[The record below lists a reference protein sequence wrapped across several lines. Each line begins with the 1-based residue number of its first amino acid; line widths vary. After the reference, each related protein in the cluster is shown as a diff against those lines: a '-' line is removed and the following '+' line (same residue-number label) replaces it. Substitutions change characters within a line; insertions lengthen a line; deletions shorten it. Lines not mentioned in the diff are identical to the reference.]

1 MNHVTRFVLM
11 LALML
16 GSGSLLAQ
24 STFPDFTDLAEKA
37 SPAVVNIEATRTAG
51 STAARADD
59 DEDVDPQDMPEF
71 FRRFFGQ
78 PGQPGHPGMPP
89 AQPRDRVSSGSGFII
104 SADGEVLTNHHV
116 IDGADEVIVRLPD
129 RREFVAT
136 VVGSDAQADIAL
148 LHINASALP
157 ALKAGASKAL
167 RPGEWVF
174 AIGSPFGFL
183 DNTVTVGV
191 VSGVGRRSLDA
202 SQQYTPFIQTDVAI
216 NRGNSGGPLLN
227 TRGEV
232 VGINSQIFS
241 NSGGYM
247 GVSFAI
253 PIEVAMNSAR
263 QLRESG
269 HVSRGQLGVAIQN
282 VDRGFAKSLGMD
294 RSVGALVSA
303 VTPDSAADK
312 AGIRVG
318 DVILA
323 LNGTQI
329 LQSSDLPPLVGNTAP
344 GVKVNVRL
352 LRDGK
357 ERDITVVLG
366 EVPSDERAAT
376 GDAARGGNGG
386 VGPLGLVVKT
396 PSAEEREQLGL
407 ALNEGVLVAR
417 ISGEAAQRAGLRP
430 GDVILRVG
438 RTAVGSAK
446 AFAEAVKDVAAGDT
460 AMLLVRRG
468 EQTQFVAVSP
478 RKGD

>member
-1 MNHVTRFVLM
+1 MNYVSRFVLM
-11 LALML
+11 LGLML

-24 STFPDFTDLAEKA
+24 TGFPDFTDLAEKA
-37 SPAVVNIEATRTAG
+37 GHAVVNIEATRTAG
-51 STAARADD
+51 STTATDSDAD
-59 DEDVDPQDMPEF
+59 DVDPQDMPEF

-78 PGQPGHPGMPP
+78 PGMPQ
-89 AQPRDRVSSGSGFII
+89 AEPRDRVSSGSGFII
-104 SADGEVLTNHHV
+104 STDGEVLTNHHV
-116 IDGADEVIVRLPD
+116 VEGADQVIVRLPD
-129 RREFVAT
+129 RREFTAKVI
-136 VVGSDAQADIAL
+136 GSDAQADIAL
-148 LHINASALP
+148 LRIETKGLP
-157 ALKAGASKAL
+157 ALKLGSSKAL

-202 SQQYTPFIQTDVAI
+202 TQQYTPFIQTDVAI

-227 TRGEV
+227 TKGEV

-263 QLRESG
+263 QLRETG
-269 HVSRGQLGVAIQN
+269 RVSRGQLGVAIQN
-282 VDRGFAKSLGMD
+282 VDREFAKNLGLD
-294 RSVGALVSA
+294 RSVGALVSS

-312 AGIRVG
+312 AGIKVG

-323 LNGTQI
+323 FNGTEV

-344 GVKVNVRL
+344 GVKVNLRV

-357 ERDITVVLG
+357 ERTMTAELG
-366 EVPSDERAAT
+366 EVPTDAT
-376 GDAARGGNGG
+376 ADAGARSGQSSSA
-386 VGPLGLVVKT
+386 GPLGLVVKT
-396 PSAEEREQLGL
+396 PSTEEREQLGL
-407 ALNEGVLVAR
+407 GANEGVLVAR
-417 ISGEAAQRAGLRP
+417 ISGEAAQRAGMRA

-438 RTAVGSAK
+438 RDPVGSAK
-446 AFAEAVKDVAAGDT
+446 AFSDAVKDVKAGDT

-468 EQTQFVAVSP
+468 EQTQFVAISP
-478 RKGD
+478 RKDD

>member
-1 MNHVTRFVLM
+1 MNHASRFALM
-11 LALML
+11 LGLML
-16 GSGSLLAQ
+16 GSGSLIAQ
-24 STFPDFTDLAEKA
+24 TTFPDFTELAEKA

-51 STAARADD
+51 SAAASND
-59 DEDVDPQDMPEF
+59 DEEVDPQEMPEF

-78 PGQPGHPGMPP
+78 PGMPP
-89 AQPRDRVSSGSGFII
+89 MEPRDRVASGSGFII
-104 SADGEVLTNHHV
+104 SSDGEVLTNHHV
-116 IDGADEVIVRLPD
+116 IDGADQVIVRTPD
-129 RREFVAT
+129 RREFVAK
-136 VVGSDAQADIAL
+136 VIGSDPQADIAL
-148 LHINASALP
+148 LRIDAKGLP
-157 ALKAGASKAL
+157 SLKPGASKAL

-263 QLRESG
+263 QLRASG

-282 VDRGFAKSLGMD
+282 VDREFAKTLGLD
-294 RSVGALVSA
+294 RSVGALVSS

-312 AGIRVG
+312 AGIKVG

-323 LNGTQI
+323 LNGTEI

-344 GVKVNVRL
+344 GAKVTLRV

-357 ERDITVVLG
+357 TRDVAAVLG
-366 EVPSDERAAT
+366 EVPGDETAAT
-376 GDAARGGNGG
+376 GNRSSSANGSS
-386 VGPLGLVVKT
+386 GPLGLVVKT
-396 PSAEEREQLGL
+396 PSADEREQLGL
-407 ALNEGVLVAR
+407 GANEGVLVSR
-417 ISGEAAQRAGLRP
+417 ISGEAAQRAGLRA

-438 RTAVGSAK
+438 RTAVASAK
-446 AFAEAVKDVAAGDT
+446 EFTEAVKDVKVGDT

-468 EQTQFVAVSP
+468 EQTQFVAVTP

>member
-1 MNHVTRFVLM
+1 MNHATRFVLM
-11 LALML
+11 LGLIL
-16 GSGSLLAQ
+16 GSGSLAAQ
-24 STFPDFTDLAEKA
+24 TTLPDFTDLAEKA

-51 STAARADD
+51 STAPRAEG

-78 PGQPGHPGMPP
+78 PGTPVE
-89 AQPRDRVSSGSGFII
+89 PRDRVSSGSGFLI
-104 SADGEVLTNHHV
+104 SADGDLLTNHHV

-129 RREFVAT
+129 RREFVAK

-148 LHINASALP
+148 LHIEAKGLP
-157 ALKAGASKAL
+157 SLKLGASKAL

-216 NRGNSGGPLLN
+216 NRGNSGGPLIN
-227 TRGEV
+227 TKGEV

-253 PIEVAMNSAR
+253 PIEVAMNSVR

-282 VDRGFAKSLGMD
+282 VDREFAKNLGLD
-294 RSVGALVSA
+294 RSVGALVSS

-312 AGIRVG
+312 AGIKVG

-329 LQSSDLPPLVGNTAP
+329 LQSSDLPPLVGNSAP
-344 GVKVNVRL
+344 GAKVTLRV

-357 ERDITVVLG
+357 ERDVTALLG
-366 EVPSDERAAT
+366 EVPTDGASAANP
-376 GDAARGGNGG
+376 GSHGGSGESA
-386 VGPLGLVVKT
+386 PLGLVVKT
-396 PSAEEREQLGL
+396 PSTEEREQLGL
-407 ALNEGVLVAR
+407 GADEGVLVAR
-417 ISGEAAQRAGLRP
+417 ISGEAAQRAGLRA

-446 AFAEAVKDVAAGDT
+446 AFTEAVKGVEAGDT

-478 RKGD
+478 RKGE

>member
-1 MNHVTRFVLM
+1 MNHATRFVLM
-11 LALML
+11 LGLIL
-16 GSGSLLAQ
+16 GSGSPTAQ
-24 STFPDFTDLAEKA
+24 TMLPDFTDLAENA

-51 STAARADD
+51 SSAARAQD
-59 DEDVDPQDMPEF
+59 DEEVDPQDMPEF

-78 PGQPGHPGMPP
+78 PGMPP
-89 AQPRDRVSSGSGFII
+89 VEPRDRVSSGSGFII
-104 SADGEVLTNHHV
+104 SADGDVLTNHHV
-116 IDGADEVIVRLPD
+116 IEGADEVVVRLPD
-129 RREFVAT
+129 RREFVAK

-148 LHINASALP
+148 LRIESKGLP
-157 ALKAGASKAL
+157 SLKLGASKAL

-191 VSGVGRRSLDA
+191 VSGVGRRSMDA

-227 TRGEV
+227 TKGEV

-253 PIEVAMNSAR
+253 PIEVAMNSVR
-263 QLRESG
+263 QLRATG
-269 HVSRGQLGVAIQN
+269 RVSRGQLGVAIQN
-282 VDRGFAKSLGMD
+282 VDREFARTLGLD

-303 VTPDSAADK
+303 VTPGSAAEK
-312 AGIRVG
+312 AGIKVG

-323 LNGTQI
+323 LNGTEI

-344 GVKVNVRL
+344 GAKVNLRV

-357 ERDITVVLG
+357 TRDVVAVLG
-366 EVPSDERAAT
+366 EVPSDDTAST
-376 GDAARGGNGG
+376 GNSSSNANGSS
-386 VGPLGLVVKT
+386 GPLGLVVKT
-396 PSAEEREQLGL
+396 PSADEREQLGL
-407 ALNEGVLVAR
+407 GANEGVLVSR
-417 ISGEAAQRAGLRP
+417 ISGEAAQRAGLRA

-438 RTAVGSAK
+438 RTAVANAK
-446 AFAEAVKDVAAGDT
+446 EFTDAVKDVKVGDT

-468 EQTQFVAVSP
+468 EQTQFVAVTP